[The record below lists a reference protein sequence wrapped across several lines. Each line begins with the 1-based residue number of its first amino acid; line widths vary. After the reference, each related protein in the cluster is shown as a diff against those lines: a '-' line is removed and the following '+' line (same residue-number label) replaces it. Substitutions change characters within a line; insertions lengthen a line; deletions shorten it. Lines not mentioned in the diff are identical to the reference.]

1 VASGSNRLFTIG
13 AAVGSLVLLA
23 AVVLLLWPGDPSDP
37 TLTAST
43 GPTEGETV
51 GWVSKVEAN
60 TIHVNSGPF
69 GGGVIPLLVTR
80 QTRITIGAKEAWF
93 DDIRPGGQVK
103 VSYEISHGRRLA
115 RSVQL
120 LVDEAPRRPVRSEPR
135 VTNTTAS
142 GVSPRAAATPP
153 PSATSSVA
161 PAPTSPAPVGALD
174 ARPAPRAEPLRAQA
188 VDTPGSLRPPTAT
201 SARGGAT
208 DAGTR
213 PAEAMHPAPPAPSP
227 APSPAPARAP
237 ETPRPAQSETT
248 DGSAAVDWLFSGRK

>member
-1 VASGSNRLFTIG
+1 VASGSNRFVTIG

-23 AVVLLLWPGDPSDP
+23 AVVLLLWPGDPPDP

-43 GPTEGETV
+43 GPSEGETV

-69 GGGVIPLLVTR
+69 GGGVIPLLVTK

-103 VSYEISHGRRLA
+103 VSYEVSNGRRLA

-120 LVDEAPRRPVRSEPR
+120 LVDEVPRRPVRSEPR

-142 GVSPRAAATPP
+142 GVSPRASATPP
-153 PSATSSVA
+153 PAATSSV
-161 PAPTSPAPVGALD
+161 SPAPASQAAVGALD
-174 ARPAPRAEPLRAQA
+174 ARPAPRAEPLQAQA
-188 VDTPGSLRPPTAT
+188 VETPAAARPTTAT
-201 SARGGAT
+201 SARGGTA
-208 DAGTR
+208 DAGPR
-213 PAEAMHPAPPAPSP
+213 PAEATRPALP

-237 ETPRPAQSETT
+237 ETPRPAQGEAT
-248 DGSAAVDWLFSGRK
+248 DGSAAVDWLLSGRK